1 MKRISL
7 AATLVFAC
15 SAWLA
20 AQTANDKPVASTDT
34 THQNA
39 TQTKAKAKV
48 KAETQTTDKSGEVQP
63 VPAPVK
69 ITPDLIK
76 AAQQKLDDKGYKA
89 GQATGRMNAS
99 TRRALR
105 SYQRDEKLKVT
116 GQLND
121 STLTHL
127 NVGAGS
133 TIASAPA
140 DIGRGGNAAGH
151 DIKEGHPVAAAKALG
166 KGVGRFGKK
175 VGEGTKSAIVGTKDK
190 VQNSNSDKDKNP
202 EPPK

>member
-1 MKRISL
+1 MKRIPI

-20 AQTANDKPVASTDT
+20 AQTSDNKPAATTSTT
-34 THQNA
+34 QEKA

-48 KAETQTTDKSGEVQP
+48 KAETEATAKSGEVQP
-63 VPAPVK
+63 IPAPVK
-69 ITPDLIK
+69 VTPDLIK

-127 NVGAGS
+127 NIGAGS

-140 DIGRGGNAAGH
+140 DIGRGGKAAGH
-151 DIKEGHPVAAAKALG
+151 DIKEGHPIAAAKALG

-175 VGEGTKSAIVGTKDK
+175 IGEGTKSAVVGTKDK
-190 VQNSNSDKDKNP
+190 MENNNNKDKGP